1 MGNAEHR
8 DLEKRTQF
16 SRRGF
21 LRTPAA
27 TVPAA
32 AVAATGMSISA
43 TSAWAQAA
51 KNLKPHTMATL
62 AKVAR
67 DIYPHDRL
75 ADVYYMTAVGS
86 YDSAD
91 ASIRDLIEQGIAALD
106 ATSMA
111 KHGTVYLEVNW
122 EDDRVAM
129 LRGMQDGAFFKK
141 LRGDLVVGLTTSNR
155 SGRSSATRA
164 RRPTRAAICIAAST
178 ISTGCRKAEEQRS
191 WRILI

>member
-1 MGNAEHR
+1 MR

-21 LRTPAA
+21 LRTTAA
-27 TVPAA
+27 AVPAA
-32 AVAATGMSISA
+32 AIAATGMSISA

-51 KNLKPHTMATL
+51 KNLKPHTMASL

-106 ATSMA
+106 AASMA
-111 KHGTVYLEVNW
+111 QHGTVYLEVNW

-141 LRGDLVVGLTTSNR
+141 LRGDLVVSLYNQQPVWAKFGYE
-155 SGRSSATRA
+155 GPSAQQGGYLHRGFNDLDWL
-164 RRPTRAAICIAAST
+164 SE
-178 ISTGCRKAEEQRS
+178 S
-191 WRILI
+191 